1 MPSSRHENVRHA
13 TLLFCAEGV
22 NVRTK
27 QAWKN
32 EEGTAT
38 MKLVMNIA
46 ILVALCCVGLWQ
58 WNKKSEEARQERAL
72 EYQRMVEKKESEEK
86 QRAAMTTF
94 ANAMRQHY
102 ADKCKA
108 VERDVADCRKDSARL
123 TEIVS
128 KIMSEKDSKGKD
140 LAYDEKILQ
149 ILRHTDVNAFAMK
162 YLGSDFAGI
171 PDEMAERIQDTREAE
186 EKYAAAV
193 KAVDSAY
200 SESMQRAGTWAKMTA
215 QQRDAEFARLN
226 KEIKRLEAKR
236 DKEQKEYKTI
246 SKLLIKGDEHTE
258 REREAQ
264 SRVIMRRLHDTES
277 EIRKRRYQID
287 YLRNPQ
293 QISQVE
299 ANMVSQ
305 AQRRQ
310 NEANNLRQQAMY
322 DIDRRLKP
330 KKSLVDVATE
340 FETKTVGRL
349 RKTLADKIA
358 EGEKEAKTLKEKL
371 SKAEEFLL
379 AIPVTDLQELKQRKA
394 KLEK

>member
-1 MPSSRHENVRHA
+1 
-13 TLLFCAEGV
+13 
-22 NVRTK
+22 
-27 QAWKN
+27 
-32 EEGTAT
+32 

-162 YLGSDFAGI
+162 YLGSDFAGM

-358 EGEKEAKTLKEKL
+358 EGEKESKTLKEKL